1 MKKLFITLIIAVA
14 GAIGAA
20 AQKAEVESFQAT
32 PIDLTAQKYAPND
45 LNGRKCALVK
55 VQVIATGVEFSGNII
70 GTPEKHTGEY
80 WVYMTHGTKMLKI
93 VGETFLP
100 FMYDFPEPLQSGVTY
115 VLTIST
121 PQQGGTA
128 APQRKKQNFLALKV
142 TPATAR
148 VTVDGVEL
156 PLENGAANKLLA
168 AGAHTFRVTATGY
181 APHEETVTIADQKVA
196 RTVTLRSVKPTLSVT
211 ATTPGTEI
219 YINDERR
226 GTDRWSGELFS
237 DAYVIEGRL
246 ASHRTHTQT
255 VTLADNETRTVT
267 IPALA
272 PVTGTLSIDYLPQD
286 AAVTIDGR
294 AAGTTPLLLDD
305 VLIGSRSVTI
315 SKDGYTPA
323 TLTATVS
330 ETTPATLSGSLK
342 KAPIYSGPSAADIAL
357 TNEYEAFD
365 DSSTGKWG
373 YRHKG
378 RVVIPAKYDWS
389 GTFSEGLA
397 EVYIAG
403 KGGYIDK
410 TGTVVI
416 PAKYEEVWSFSEGLA
431 KVKIAGKWGYIDKT
445 GTVVI
450 PAQYDDAWVF
460 TEGLA
465 AVKIDSKCGAIDKA
479 GTLVV
484 PAIYDKVEGFSEDLA
499 VVKIG
504 DKYGYTDREGR
515 LVIPAQYSL
524 AGWFKEGLAWVEINH
539 KYGFVDKTG
548 TLVIPAIY
556 DDCHQ
561 PGFSSG
567 KILVELNGRTF
578 HIDKN
583 GKEVK

>member
-1 MKKLFITLIIAVA
+1 MKKLILSLIVA
-14 GAIGAA
+14 ALGVLGLA
-20 AQKAEVESFQAT
+20 AQEPEKDFYMDTRDV
-32 PIDLTAQKYAPND
+32 TAQKYARLD
-45 LNGRKCALVK
+45 LHGEKCAVLK
-55 VQVIATGVEFSGNII
+55 VRVVADGVTFRGNII
-70 GTPEKHTGEY
+70 GDVHKEGSEY
-80 WVYMTHGTKMLKI
+80 WVYLTDGTKMLHI
-93 VGETFLP
+93 NADTFLP
-100 FMYDFPEPLQSGVTY
+100 FMYDFPEPLRGGVTY
-115 VLTIST
+115 VLTLRT
-121 PQQGGTA
+121 PSSAGA

-357 TNEYEAFD
+357 TNEYETFK

-373 YRHKG
+373 YKHNG
-378 RVVIPAKYDWS
+378 RVVIPAKYEAVWS
-389 GTFSEGLA
+389 FIEGLAGVYIAGKWGFIDKTGTVVIPAKYEDVRSFSEGLA
-397 EVYIAG
+397 NVKING
-403 KGGYIDK
+403 KCGYIDK

-416 PAKYEEVWSFSEGLA
+416 PAKYSGAGNFSEGLA
-431 KVKIAGKWGYIDKT
+431 GVEINGKWGKIDKR
-445 GTVVI
+445 GNV
-450 PAQYDDAWVF
+450 
-460 TEGLA
+460 
-465 AVKIDSKCGAIDKA
+465 
-479 GTLVV
+479 
-484 PAIYDKVEGFSEDLA
+484 
-499 VVKIG
+499 
-504 DKYGYTDREGR
+504 
-515 LVIPAQYSL
+515 
-524 AGWFKEGLAWVEINH
+524 
-539 KYGFVDKTG
+539 
-548 TLVIPAIY
+548 VIPAIY
-556 DDCHQ
+556 ESTSEFED
-561 PGFSSG
+561 G
-567 KILVELNGRTF
+567 KCRVKLNGRWF
-578 HIDKN
+578 YIDKN
-583 GKEVK
+583 GKEVKYLRRPVSNAGGEAGVAAGEKMRKRVLKIL

>member
-93 VGETFLP
+93 AGETFLP

-357 TNEYEAFD
+357 TNEYETFK

-373 YRHKG
+373 YKHNG
-378 RVVIPAKYDWS
+378 RVVIPAKYEAVWS
-389 GTFSEGLA
+389 FIEGLAGVYIAGKWGFIDKTGTVVIPAKYEDVRSFSEGLA
-397 EVYIAG
+397 NVKING
-403 KGGYIDK
+403 KCGYIDK

-416 PAKYEEVWSFSEGLA
+416 PAKYSGAGNFSEGLA
-431 KVKIAGKWGYIDKT
+431 GVEINGKWGKIDKR
-445 GTVVI
+445 GNV
-450 PAQYDDAWVF
+450 
-460 TEGLA
+460 
-465 AVKIDSKCGAIDKA
+465 
-479 GTLVV
+479 
-484 PAIYDKVEGFSEDLA
+484 
-499 VVKIG
+499 
-504 DKYGYTDREGR
+504 
-515 LVIPAQYSL
+515 
-524 AGWFKEGLAWVEINH
+524 
-539 KYGFVDKTG
+539 
-548 TLVIPAIY
+548 VIPAIY
-556 DDCHQ
+556 ESTSEFED
-561 PGFSSG
+561 G
-567 KILVELNGRTF
+567 KCRVKLNGRWF
-578 HIDKN
+578 YIDKN
-583 GKEVK
+583 GKEVKYLRRPVSNAGGEAGVAAGEKMRKRVLKIL

>member
-93 VGETFLP
+93 AGETFLP

-211 ATTPGTEI
+211 AITPGTEI

-323 TLTATVS
+323 SLTATVS
-330 ETTPATLSGSLK
+330 ETAPATLTGALTPK
-342 KAPIYSGPSAADIAL
+342 PTDPYADDIAL
-357 TNEYEAFD
+357 TTEYEWFQ
-365 DSSTGKWG
+365 DSSTGKYG
-373 YRHKG
+373 YKHKG
-378 RVVIPAKYDWS
+378 RVVIPAKY
-389 GTFSEGLA
+389 EA
-397 EVYIAG
+397 
-403 KGGYIDK
+403 
-410 TGTVVI
+410 
-416 PAKYEEVWSFSEGLA
+416 VWSFSEGLA
-431 KVKIAGKWGYIDKT
+431 VVKIAGKWGYIDKT
-445 GTVVI
+445 GTMVI
-450 PAQYDDAWVF
+450 PAKYEDVWSF
-460 TEGLA
+460 SEGLA
-465 AVKIDSKCGAIDKA
+465 CVKINGKWGFIDTT
-479 GTLVV
+479 GT
-484 PAIYDKVEGFSEDLA
+484 I
-499 VVKIG
+499 
-504 DKYGYTDREGR
+504 
-515 LVIPAQYSL
+515 VIPA
-524 AGWFKEGLAWVEINH
+524 
-539 KYGFVDKTG
+539 KYDYART
-548 TLVIPAIY
+548 
-556 DDCHQ
+556 
-561 PGFSSG
+561 FSNG
-567 KILVELNGRTF
+567 KAKVKLNGREF
-578 HIDKN
+578 YIDKN